1 MDIWSFVLIL
11 NFGLIITA
19 AVVWCGIF
27 VYRFIR
33 AYRNGDGDQRG
44 AVDMSND
51 PTKATDRWNIGR
63 SNLLYNLV
71 YLLVALTVSYLFNLT
86 FLAAVLWCLP
96 LIPAWFL
103 VKKYLRRKGERG

>member
-1 MDIWSFVLIL
+1 
-11 NFGLIITA
+11 
-19 AVVWCGIF
+19 
-27 VYRFIR
+27 
-33 AYRNGDGDQRG
+33 
-44 AVDMSND
+44 MSND
-51 PTKATDRWNIGR
+51 PTKAADRWNIGR

-103 VKKYLRRKGERG
+103 VQKYLRRKVSVANTSFWLIYPLLPLVVIWVIWKVFLFKGRHQA

>member
-1 MDIWSFVLIL
+1 
-11 NFGLIITA
+11 
-19 AVVWCGIF
+19 
-27 VYRFIR
+27 
-33 AYRNGDGDQRG
+33 
-44 AVDMSND
+44 MSND
-51 PTKATDRWNIGR
+51 PTKATDRWNIGG

-86 FLAAVLWCLP
+86 FLSAVLWCLP